1 MAFDDLTQ
9 FLQASADAGELERI
23 DVPLSLREEIAGVT
37 QEICRE
43 FGDRSPVVLSE
54 SPQQS
59 SIPVVT
65 NLLGNTQRFL
75 RSCGSSSLDEIL
87 GRFQSVLNP
96 FQQPGRDWKFG
107 LGGAGAAAPDRS
119 RYLPRVIRRAACQQ
133 VVKLGKEL
141 NLDELPLLHC
151 WAGESGPSITAG
163 LVISESPENRPNV
176 DLVPAGRID
185 RQTLAIGW
193 TPSHPAYAQWKHAQA
208 SNHPFPVA
216 IALGG
221 DPLLTYVASL
231 PLPPMFDPWLFAG
244 ILRNESVNL
253 IRARTVELNVP
264 ADAEIVLEG
273 YLDPT
278 AGAVSGRYAGKNG
291 LLETRNDL
299 AVLRLSAI
307 THRANPVFP
316 ARVQAFDF
324 QEDFVTSQLTE
335 RMLLK
340 LLQLINGT
348 AVDLCLP
355 VGGGHRQLVFVSTT
369 ASDPMQVQQL
379 FQAISSLPMLTESSI
394 LVAVSAGVNIR
405 NTDAVWR
412 EACVRLG
419 VEQTSLIQSVKCDH
433 GRLWIDATESAGNA
447 STRSNRCLASPQV
460 LAQIAERL
468 GNAHWD
474 SVDERN
480 YTSSQHSS

>member
-9 FLQASADAGELERI
+9 FLQATADAGELERVG
-23 DVPLSLREEIAGVT
+23 VPLSLREEIAGVT

-43 FGDRSPVVLSE
+43 FGERSPVVLSE

-65 NLLGNTQRFL
+65 NLLGNFQRLL
-75 RSCGSSSLDEIL
+75 RSCGSSSIDEIL
-87 GRFQSVLNP
+87 GRFQAVLNP
-96 FQQPGRDWKFG
+96 FQQAGRDWKFG
-107 LGGAGAAAPDRS
+107 LGNSATAPDRS

-141 NLDELPLLHC
+141 NLDELPLLQC
-151 WAGESGPSITAG
+151 WAGESGPAITAG
-163 LVISESPENRPNV
+163 LVISESLDNRPNI

-185 RQTLAIGW
+185 RQTLAVSW
-193 TPSHPAYAQWKHAQA
+193 TPSHAAYAQWQHAQEG
-208 SNHPFPVA
+208 NHPFPVA

-231 PLPPMFDPWLFAG
+231 PLPQMFDPWLFAG

-273 YLDPT
+273 YLDPA
-278 AGAVSGRYAGKNG
+278 AGAVSGRFAGKNG

-307 THRANPVFP
+307 THRANPIFP

-348 AVDLCLP
+348 VVDLHLP

-369 ASDPMQVQQL
+369 ASDAAQVQQL

-394 LVAVSAGVNIR
+394 LVAVSARVDLR
-405 NTDAVWR
+405 NADAVWR

-419 VEQTSLIQSVKCDH
+419 VEDSALSRTVKYDT
-433 GRLWIDATESAGNA
+433 GRLWIDATDSAGSS
-447 STRSNRCLASPQV
+447 STRNHRCQASPQV

-468 GNAHWD
+468 GNAHWE
-474 SVDERN
+474 SVDEGN
-480 YTSSQHSS
+480 YTPSQHSI